1 MSVWKDFGTG
11 AVVIDDR
18 YLPILV
24 TTFFGDISLEVATW
38 HGTTHQAMVATQ
50 ARRAA
55 KAISIT
61 DSSHTKAPPAEV
73 RKYWGEQTKNFPA
86 EVKQATLA
94 AIVVIKSPIIRGVMT
109 ALSWLNP
116 ELRTV
121 EVYDTMELALARARE
136 HLRKDGQVVPPEVT
150 RYELPPDART
160 ALAKWVG

>member
-1 MSVWKDFGTG
+1 MSVWKNFGTG

-18 YLPILV
+18 YSPILV

-38 HGTTHQAMVATQ
+38 HGETHQAMVATQ

-73 RKYWGEQTKNFPA
+73 RKYWGDLTKNFPA
-86 EVKQATLA
+86 EIKQTTLA

-116 ELRTV
+116 ELRAVEVHDTV
-121 EVYDTMELALARARE
+121 ELAISAARE
-136 HLRKDGQVVPPEVT
+136 RLRSAGQSVPPEVT
-150 RYELPPDART
+150 RYEIPPDARV
-160 ALAKWVG
+160 ALAKWVT